1 MKKNIIAMAM
11 ISMLLL
17 SSFMITPTLA
27 LGSSFTISDP
37 EPTNT
42 SKDVDIY
49 QQTVSVFIS
58 SLYGGPGSTP
68 ENFDWEIGGDHVNTN
83 SSSYDGPGRIE
94 AKLKVP
100 LPENTSISWYVCVK
114 DNKSGK
120 ELIKETFSFKTE
132 EQHEPPIIA
141 INITNPDPA
150 NESIEIPVIL
160 NVVSVYIEAE
170 RQIQQSSEEY
180 LAFNWTIGGDNI
192 STTSGYLTSPA
203 TVTADIMGPL
213 YSNTIIN
220 WYVNVNVSENG
231 EKTYKNATFWFKTFN
246 NRPVANFTNTTHGL
260 KVDFDGSL
268 SYDSDGA
275 ITNYTWYFGD
285 LNISYG
291 NTAQHPYDKDG
302 SYNVRL
308 KVTDDAG
315 KTGNKTIPVNVKNS
329 LPKANFKPS
338 VDGKKVTFDA
348 SLSSDE
354 DGTIENEGYTWNFDD
369 GKECYGKI
377 IDHTYVKEDETYT
390 VTLKVTDN
398 KGNYSEIN
406 ISVRINDTTKP
417 IVKIV
422 KPVKKGIYVNN
433 ETKRSRIL
441 GMTLII
447 GGITIE
453 VSATDENGSGIKEVK
468 FYGGLLGK
476 LYLGNDTT
484 APYSF
489 NWVKGRIR
497 FIHMQIIKV
506 VAYDNAGN
514 SATAK
519 MIVKKYL

>member
-1 MKKNIIAMAM
+1 MKKNAIAMA
-11 ISMLLL
+11 IVGMLLL

-27 LGSSFTISDP
+27 LGNPFIMSDP

-42 SKDVDIY
+42 SKNVDIY
-49 QQTVSVFIS
+49 QQTVSVFIE
-58 SLYGGPGSTP
+58 YQDQGGGSTP
-68 ENFDWEIGGDHVNTN
+68 QTFYWEISGDYVITN
-83 SSSYDGPGRIE
+83 SSSNDVSGRKEARLRTPLPYDTVITWNVCATDGPNKIE
-94 AKLKVP
+94 
-100 LPENTSISWYVCVK
+100 EIY
-114 DNKSGK
+114 
-120 ELIKETFSFKTE
+120 SFKTINKPVPP
-132 EQHEPPIIA
+132 EPPIIT

-150 NESIEIPVIL
+150 NESTEIPVDYDA
-160 NVVSVYIEAE
+160 VSVDIQVDE
-170 RQIQQSSEEY
+170 RRDTAPQY

-192 STTSGYLTSPA
+192 STNSGHAPSSSST
-203 TVTADIMGPL
+203 TVTADIIGPL
-213 YSNTIIN
+213 PSNTRIN
-220 WYVNVNVSENG
+220 WYVNVNASSESG
-231 EKTYKNATFWFKTFN
+231 EKMYKNATFWFKTFN
-246 NRPVANFTNTTHGL
+246 NPPVADFTNVTNGL

-268 SYDSDGA
+268 SYDSDGNL
-275 ITNYTWYFGD
+275 TNYTWYFGD

-291 NTAQHPYDKDG
+291 NTAQHVYDKDG

-329 LPKANFKPS
+329 LPTANFKPTI
-338 VDGKKVTFDA
+338 DGKKVTFDA

-354 DGTIENEGYTWNFDD
+354 DGTIKYYNWSFGDTKEG
-369 GKECYGKI
+369 YGKI
-377 IDHTYVKEDETYT
+377 IDHTYVKEDETYN
-390 VTLKVTDN
+390 VTLKVTDD
-398 KGNYSEIN
+398 KGNYSEITK
-406 ISVRINDTTKP
+406 SVRINDTTKP

-441 GMTLII
+441 GMALII
-447 GGITIE
+447 GDITVE

-484 APYSF
+484 APYTF

-497 FIHMQIIKV
+497 FCHIQILKV
-506 VAYDNAGN
+506 VAIDNAGN

-519 MIVKKYL
+519 MTVRRFL